1 MLLHR
6 AMLCSPIS
14 ISHVVIDVDGTL
26 TDGGICYDATG
37 NELKTFC
44 TRDGAGLFAARRA
57 GIALVV
63 LTSRESVAVQRR
75 AADFQVDIL
84 QQNVTGKRRWL
95 LDFIRQLVPKPGL
108 RLGRGR
114 FRRRERTSTNRLLP
128 PRTVGPRGFLC
139 RDSSGRYSGVGRGR
153 APVSGAGR
161 GAVPRLGLGVAPPP
175 VRGTGRHL
183 VLQTPSKFEYRR
195 DGGAGTGFAFL

>member
-1 MLLHR
+1 MMLLHR
-6 AMLCSPIS
+6 AMLCSPMS

-95 LDFIRQLVPKPGL
+95 LDFMEKNC
-108 RLGRGR
+108 LGREHLAYIGDDLNDYAAMELAC
-114 FRRRERTSTNRLLP
+114 FVGC
-128 PRTVGPRGFLC
+128 PRDACPEVRAVANYVAPRCG
-139 RDSSGRYSGVGRGR
+139 GH
-153 APVSGAGR
+153 
-161 GAVPRLGLGVAPPP
+161 GAVRDVLRCLLTLRGQWDDAVRAVYGIDAWRADVA
-175 VRGTGRHL
+175 R
-183 VLQTPSKFEYRR
+183 
-195 DGGAGTGFAFL
+195 